1 MVNDEETL
9 QHFSVQSLYEIHV
22 IDNDPE
28 SILKELEDV
37 SLVQKYEMSDADYN
51 NKEDT
56 CRKFKAANPDFF
68 KKKNIISDAEF

>member
-9 QHFSVQSLYEIHV
+9 QHFSVQNLYEIHV

-37 SLVQKYEMSDADYN
+37 SQVQKYEMSDADYN
-51 NKEDT
+51 NKENT
-56 CRKFKAANPDFF
+56 FRKFKAANPDFF
-68 KKKNIISDAEF
+68 KK